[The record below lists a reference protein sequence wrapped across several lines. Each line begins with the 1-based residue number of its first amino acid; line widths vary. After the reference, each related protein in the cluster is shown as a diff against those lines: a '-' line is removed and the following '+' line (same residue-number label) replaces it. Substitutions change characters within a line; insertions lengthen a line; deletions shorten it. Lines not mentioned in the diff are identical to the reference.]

1 MNVTRTGYALHL
13 QADFV
18 DILDA
23 VIDAHAPT
31 PAGDGLCLHF
41 RDPDYGPERGG
52 FHPVEIAIKADGT
65 LLYVT
70 DFAYVG
76 QVPFAELAK
85 ELDFDFG
92 AGVFESMGRVFALE
106 QGEALFQ
113 VWQQNF
119 CAYYRSGVYAV
130 EVNGL

>member
-1 MNVTRTGYALHL
+1 MHVIRTGYALRLHPE
-13 QADFV
+13 FV
-18 DILDA
+18 DILEA
-23 VIDAHAPT
+23 VIDANAPPT
-31 PAGDGLCLHF
+31 AEGGLCLHF

-52 FHPVEIAIKADGT
+52 YHPVEIAIGADGT

-92 AGVFESMGRVFALE
+92 AGVFEAMGRVFALE
-106 QGEALFQ
+106 QGDELFQ

-119 CAYYRSGVYAV
+119 CAYYRSGVYTV
-130 EVNGL
+130 EVNRL

>member
-1 MNVTRTGYALHL
+1 MNVVRTGYALRVH
-13 QADFV
+13 ADFV
-18 DILDA
+18 DILEA
-23 VIDAHAPT
+23 VIAANATVPVE
-31 PAGDGLCLHF
+31 DGLCLHF

-52 FHPVEIAIKADGT
+52 FHPVEIALGADGK

-92 AGVFESMGRVFALE
+92 AGVFEAMGRVFALE
-106 QGEALFQ
+106 QGDELFQ

-119 CAYYRSGVYAV
+119 CAYYRSGVYVV
-130 EVNGL
+130 EVARL

>member
-1 MNVTRTGYALHL
+1 MHVIRTGYALGLH
-13 QADFV
+13 AAFV

-23 VIDAHAPT
+23 VIDAHPTT
-31 PAGDGLCLHF
+31 PAEGGMCLHF
-41 RDPDYGPERGG
+41 RDPDYGPEHGG
-52 FHPVEIAIKADGT
+52 YHPVEIAIAADGT

-76 QVPFAELAK
+76 QAPFAELAK

-92 AGVFESMGRVFALE
+92 AGLFQAMGRVFALE
-106 QGEALFQ
+106 QGDALFQ

-119 CAYYRSGVYAV
+119 CAYYHGGVFTVAV
-130 EVNGL
+130 GQL